1 MVTWTHAGRYQS
13 QRRLG
18 WGDARTSPELLEAL
32 RRECASLGRGSELSW
47 ERRELAAEELRL
59 RDPGPAPKSDHP
71 VMATSMGLLAVRK
84 NRGGDGSPLQ
94 QMVKTKATL
103 ALPAPPQDI
112 ALP

>member
-1 MVTWTHAGRYQS
+1 M
-13 QRRLG
+13 
-18 WGDARTSPELLEAL
+18 
-32 RRECASLGRGSELSW
+32 LGRGSDLFW

-71 VMATSMGLLAVRK
+71 VMATSMGLLALRK
-84 NRGGDGSPLQ
+84 NRGGDDSLVQ

-112 ALP
+112 ALPLPPMNSSESLGYLYVVPRGAAFAS